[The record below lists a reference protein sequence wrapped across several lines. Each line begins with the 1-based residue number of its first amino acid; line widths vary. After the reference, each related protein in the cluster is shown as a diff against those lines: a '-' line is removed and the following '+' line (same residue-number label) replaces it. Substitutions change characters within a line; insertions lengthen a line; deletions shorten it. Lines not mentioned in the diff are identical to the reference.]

1 MKLQIAT
8 ALSHQAKLLIMDE
21 PTSGLDPV
29 VRNEMLEI
37 FREYVVE
44 EDHTILLSSH
54 ITGDLEKLADEVVF
68 IDGGRIVL
76 TGNKDELL
84 EKHGILKCR
93 KQEYG
98 TIDPVLVVAEQ
109 VSSVGVELLVNDRQA
124 CEKRYPDM
132 IIEPASLE
140 EIMIYYVN
148 RAHRLSRERE

>member
-1 MKLQIAT
+1 M
-8 ALSHQAKLLIMDE
+8 
-21 PTSGLDPV
+21 
-29 VRNEMLEI
+29 
-37 FREYVVE
+37 
-44 EDHTILLSSH
+44 
-54 ITGDLEKLADEVVF
+54 VF

-98 TIDPVLVVAEQ
+98 TIDLVLVVAEQ